1 LILQNRPLAVQIW
14 LVFGFTLIIPFLLL
28 SLAPWAIPSLFT
40 PAYHKTIERAQ
51 ESVIKSAAEDGITT
65 EDLQRLTGNLS
76 HPPRLPVIH
85 LLIHSDGTVVSSS
98 TLDHAIIREVKD
110 HTLVQQEDLQHYESR
125 LDSSNYFYVLR
136 RLNQPGGAVFLA
148 SLMTD
153 VYTKEMIDNL
163 FIRFVPIIG
172 FILLLCWF
180 PSILLARHLSK
191 PLVQLEQH
199 VQQIAGLNWHQPIK
213 VDRQDEIGRLAAS
226 IERMR
231 EKLAQQDEAQQSFL
245 QHISHEL
252 KTPVMVVR
260 SYAQSIM
267 DGVFPEG
274 DLVDSVKIIDQE
286 SQRLEK
292 RIQNL
297 LYLTKINYLSTHEP
311 LSTKAELH
319 KVLEEVT
326 TRFRWRRGDVEW
338 SIELTPLSVAGAA
351 EQWTVVF
358 ENLLD
363 NQLRYAANRVEVS
376 LKRQN
381 SEGGEIALV
390 RLWNDGPAISEPDLE
405 KLFRKF
411 QRGSGGEFGLGLAIV
426 QRIVSAYGGKVWVV
440 NEQEGVAFYLSLHV

>member
-1 LILQNRPLAVQIW
+1 LNLQNRPLAVQIW
-14 LVFGFTLIIPFLLL
+14 LVFGFTLIAPFLLL
-28 SLAPWAIPSLFT
+28 SLAPWVIPSLFT
-40 PAYHKTIERAQ
+40 PAYHETIERAQ
-51 ESVIKSAAEDGITT
+51 DSIVKSAVEGGITP
-65 EDLQRLTGNLS
+65 EDLQALGGNLRHS
-76 HPPRLPVIH
+76 PRLPMIH
-85 LLIHSDGTVVSSS
+85 LLIHTDGTVISSS
-98 TLDHAIIREVKD
+98 SLDNYVISAVKEHA
-110 HTLVQQEDLQHYESR
+110 LVQKKDLQHYESR
-125 LDSSNYFYVLR
+125 LGGSTYFYVLR
-136 RLNQPGGAVFLA
+136 RLNQSGGVVFLA

-153 VYTKEMIDNL
+153 VYTKDMIDNL
-163 FIRFVPIIG
+163 FIRFIPIIG

-180 PSILLARHLSK
+180 PSILLARYLSR

-226 IERMR
+226 VERMR

-245 QHISHEL
+245 QNLSHDL

-260 SYAQSIM
+260 SYAQSII
-267 DGVFPEG
+267 DGVYPQG
-274 DLVDSVKIIDQE
+274 DLAGSVKIIELE

-297 LYLTKINYLSTHEP
+297 LYLTKIDYLSTHAP
-311 LSTKAELH
+311 LAAKAELH
-319 KVLEEVT
+319 KVLDEVIS
-326 TRFRWRRGDVEW
+326 RFRWRRGEIEW
-338 SIELTPLSVAGAA
+338 SIELAPLSVAGAA
-351 EQWTVVF
+351 EKWTVVF

-381 SEGGEIALV
+381 PEGGEIALV
-390 RLWNDGPAISEPDLE
+390 RIWNDGPAISEPDIE

-411 QRGSGGEFGLGLAIV
+411 QRGSGGEFGLGLSIV

-440 NEQEGVAFYLSLHV
+440 NEDGGVAFYLSLQI